1 MTASTT
7 ITDADEAANAAGSRD
22 ANAATGAG
30 GAANGTWWQRWRGQ
44 FVRPVMLL
52 VAAGVLYFYVQAQ
65 TLDSIE
71 ARSINTDALVRAF
84 VEHARLSLTA
94 TVGVVLVAVP
104 LGMLLTRPFARLAL
118 PIGLTVG
125 NLGQAIPSIGLIVLL
140 ALWID
145 IGFAVAVLALVVYS
159 VLPVLRNTIAGLQG
173 VDEHLKEAAAGMGMS
188 KAMILRKVELPL
200 AVPVILA
207 GIRTALV
214 LTFAT
219 AVLATFIN
227 AGGLGDGLVTGIK
240 LNRPTLTI
248 TYGVLAALLT
258 LLADWVG
265 GVIEQILRPKGI

>member
-7 ITDADEAANAAGSRD
+7 TADAAQASDTAGATDPGAPGGTAGD
-22 ANAATGAG
+22 
-30 GAANGTWWQRWRGQ
+30 TWWHRWRGQ
-44 FVRPVMLL
+44 FVRPIMLL
-52 VAAGVLYFYVQAQ
+52 VAAGVLYFWVQAQ

-84 VEHARLSLTA
+84 REHASLSLTA

-145 IGFAVAVLALVVYS
+145 IGFAVAVLALVIYS

-173 VDEHLKEAAAGMGMS
+173 VDDHLKEAAAGMGMS
-188 KAMILRKVELPL
+188 RAMILRKVELPL

-214 LTFAT
+214 LTFST

-240 LNRPTLTI
+240 LNRPVLTI

-258 LLADWVG
+258 LFADWVG
-265 GVIEQILRPKGI
+265 GVIEEILRPKGI

>member
-1 MTASTT
+1 MSVAPLLGEPAPTEADDDTAMAPL
-7 ITDADEAANAAGSRD
+7 DGSSG
-22 ANAATGAG
+22 N
-30 GAANGTWWQRWRGQ
+30 TWWQQWRGQ
-44 FVRPVMLL
+44 FVRPVLL
-52 VAAGVLYFYVQAQ
+52 LAAAGLLYLYVQAQ

-71 ARSINTDALVRAF
+71 ARSINRDSLVRAF

-104 LGMLLTRPFARLAL
+104 LGMLLTRRFARPIL
-118 PIGLTVG
+118 PIGLALG

-145 IGFAVAVLALVVYS
+145 IGFWVAALALVIYS

-173 VDEHLKEAAAGMGMS
+173 VDVILKEAASGMGMS
-188 KAMILRKVELPL
+188 RSMILRKVELPL

-227 AGGLGDGLVTGIK
+227 AGGLGDGLVAGIK
-240 LNRPTLTI
+240 LNRPVLTV

-258 LLADWVG
+258 LFADWVG
-265 GVIEQILRPKGI
+265 GVVEQVLRPKGI

>member
-1 MTASTT
+1 MSVASPTTESVPTQTADDTAVT
-7 ITDADEAANAAGSRD
+7 PPGGS
-22 ANAATGAG
+22 G
-30 GAANGTWWQRWRGQ
+30 GDTWWQRWRGQ
-44 FVRPVMLL
+44 LVRPVLLL
-52 VAAGVLYFYVQAQ
+52 VAAGLLYLWVQSQ

-71 ARSINTDALVRAF
+71 ARSINRDSLVRAF

-104 LGMLLTRPFARLAL
+104 LGMLLTRRFARPIL
-118 PIGLTVG
+118 PIGLALG

-145 IGFAVAVLALVVYS
+145 IGFWVAALALVIYS

-173 VDEHLKEAAAGMGMS
+173 VDVTLKEAASGMGMS
-188 KAMILRKVELPL
+188 RSMILRKVELPL

-227 AGGLGDGLVTGIK
+227 AGGLGDGLVAGIK
-240 LNRPTLTI
+240 LNRPVLTV
-248 TYGVLAALLT
+248 TYGILAALLT
-258 LLADWVG
+258 LFADWVG
-265 GVIEQILRPKGI
+265 GVVEQVLRPKGI